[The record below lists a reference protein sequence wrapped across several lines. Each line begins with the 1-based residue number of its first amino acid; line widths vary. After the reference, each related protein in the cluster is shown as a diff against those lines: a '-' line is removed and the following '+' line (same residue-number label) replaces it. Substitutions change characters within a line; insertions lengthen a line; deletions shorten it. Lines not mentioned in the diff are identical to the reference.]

1 MKRYTEAQEVLQ
13 RATAIDPENY
23 VANFGLL
30 QLYSRTGDWRCVEQ
44 AKRFTAIQNK
54 SQAQYQDMM
63 RMIEIRPE

>member
-30 QLYSRTGDWRCVEQ
+30 QLYSRTGDGRCVEQ

-54 SQAQYQDMM
+54 SQA
-63 RMIEIRPE
+63 